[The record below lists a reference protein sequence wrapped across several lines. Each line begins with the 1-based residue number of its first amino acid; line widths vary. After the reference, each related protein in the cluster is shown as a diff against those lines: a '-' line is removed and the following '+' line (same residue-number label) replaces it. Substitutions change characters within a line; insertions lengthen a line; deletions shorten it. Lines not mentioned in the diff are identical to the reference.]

1 MTTRWRSKQQ
11 QKGYVLLALLLTMSL
26 MVVAA
31 AIVAPTMATEIQ
43 RSKEDEMIHR
53 AMQYRRAIRQY
64 VKQTGRYPMTIEDM
78 SAGGVR
84 CLRKKYKDPITGRDF
99 RLLHL
104 ADLAQVTIP
113 GQSAAGNLN
122 RVNPAD
128 AASSTS
134 VPAANDASPT
144 TPYGVNASGNNAGS
158 QPLQPGA
165 LAGQPTS
172 GANFA
177 GGVVIGVASL
187 SAKKTIREF
196 EHKNRYNQWLFFYH
210 PAFDP
215 GREIYGPTGQT
226 VQQSLGPGTPS
237 LGAPNSPN
245 GQPQTLPQPSPQ

>member
-1 MTTRWRSKQQ
+1 MITQWRSKRQQ
-11 QKGYVLLALLLTMSL
+11 RGYVLLALLLTMSL
-26 MVVAA
+26 MVIAA
-31 AIVAPTMATEIQ
+31 AIVAPIMAKEIQ

-64 VKQTGRYPMTIEDM
+64 VKQTGRYPMTIEDLN
-78 SAGGVR
+78 AGGVR
-84 CLRKKYKDPITGRDF
+84 CLRKKYKDPMTGRDF

-122 RVNPAD
+122 GMNSPV

-134 VPAANDASPT
+134 DPPANEVSPT
-144 TPYGVNASGNNAGS
+144 TPGLNAAGNNAGS

-172 GANFA
+172 GANFG
-177 GGVVIGVASL
+177 GGVVIGVSSM

-196 EHKNRYNQWLFFYH
+196 DHKNHYNQWLFFYH

-226 VQQSLGPGTPS
+226 VSQSLGPGTPG
-237 LGAPNSPN
+237 LGAPNPPN
-245 GQPQTLPQPSPQ
+245 GQPQMPPQPSPQ